1 MNQVYI
7 ELSSATEGRE
17 PRGHH
22 GLQDAAARTGH
33 AVVDFARRVG
43 HQINVWRVRAHQRR
57 ELMYLGDEGLKD
69 IGVGP
74 SEAYREFSKPF
85 WRE

>member
-7 ELSSATEGRE
+7 ELSSAAEGRE

-22 GLQDAAARTGH
+22 GLREATVRIWRATLEFSRLAA
-33 AVVDFARRVG
+33 
-43 HQINVWRVRAHQRR
+43 HQIRVWRERMQQRR

-74 SEAYREFSKPF
+74 SEAFREYSKPF